1 MRRKRRKLKSR
12 IEDDEFFSLKP
23 ETKKGVLIVI
33 SFTIAILS
41 LLSFFHLAGRF
52 GFLLEKILKNFFG
65 LGYVVF
71 PLILLG
77 FAYLLI
83 ISKKLSLRAV
93 YYISF
98 AFFILSFYALL
109 HLSQPLN
116 QSFFQDLKSAAQVGG
131 GYVGV
136 FLSWPLEYFLSFW
149 GSLIILLSIFI
160 SSVLIIFNI
169 SLGNLFYG
177 AGFFKLALM
186 KFWRILKA
194 LKVKTKNNLQ
204 QRKFNKEQNDEEF
217 ENENS
222 NNEQINE
229 NGEGSPDFKQSEIKE
244 DFDDKENN
252 NGSGFQLNTNNIL
265 SNQKIDLPVNLLEN
279 SGGKPTSGDIN
290 NNVNIIKKTLHNFGI
305 DIEMGE
311 VNIGPTVTQYTLKP
325 AEGVKLSQIIT
336 LGNDLALSL
345 AAHPIRIEAPI
356 PGKPLVGVEVPN
368 KTAATVRL
376 KDIITSKEFKKR
388 SSNLML
394 PLGKDVSGK
403 VWMLDLAKNPH
414 LLIAGSTGSGKTIC
428 INSIILS
435 LFYQNSP
442 NELKFIMIDPKR
454 VELPVYNNTPYLIAP
469 VITDVKKTVRALKW
483 AISEMERRF
492 EILAEARKRDII
504 SYNAVSEEKMYN
516 LIIIIDELADLM
528 ASAGAEI
535 EGLIIRLAQ
544 MSRAV
549 GIYLI
554 LATQRPSVNVITG
567 LIKANITSRIAFS
580 VVSLMDSR
588 TILDMSGAEKL
599 LGKGDMLFI
608 SNEVSKPKRLQG
620 AYISEKEIKNITAY
634 LQARNDTE
642 YNNEITE
649 ISDANDMGEESDV
662 SDYDL
667 ELAKQAKEIIL
678 TSDRASISFLQMRLH
693 IGYNKA
699 ARLMD
704 ILEKQGIISPSDG
717 TNRPREILVSTKNS
731 PDGEIK

>member
-1 MRRKRRKLKSR
+1 MRRKKRRQKNI
-12 IEDDEFFSLKP
+12 IEEDAKFSLKP

-33 SFTIAILS
+33 SFTVAILS

-52 GFLLEKILKNFFG
+52 GFWFEKILKNFFG
-65 LGYVVF
+65 IGYIIF
-71 PLILLG
+71 PLILLA
-77 FAYLLI
+77 FSYLLI
-83 ISKKLSLRAV
+83 ISKRLSLKT
-93 YYISF
+93 IHCLSF
-98 AFFILSFYALL
+98 AFFVLSFYALL

-116 QSFFQDLKSAAQVGG
+116 QSFFQNLKTASQGG
-131 GYVGV
+131 GYVGA
-136 FLSWPLEYFLSFW
+136 FFCWPLEYFLSFW
-149 GSLIILLSIFI
+149 GSLIILLAVFI

-169 SLGNLFYG
+169 SLDSMFRG
-177 AGFFKLALM
+177 AGIFKFVAV
-186 KFWRILKA
+186 KFLRILKL
-194 LKVKTKNNLQ
+194 LKIKARNIYQNK
-204 QRKFNKEQNDEEF
+204 KFNKGGEQREE
-217 ENENS
+217 ENYENS
-222 NNEQINE
+222 DNDNKEYDEI
-229 NGEGSPDFKQSEIKE
+229 DFKQSEIKGDSHSE
-244 DFDDKENN
+244 SNADQ
-252 NGSGFQLNTNNIL
+252 GFQLDMKDAFNKR
-265 SNQKIDLPVNLLEN
+265 KIDLPVSLLED
-279 SGGKPTSGDIN
+279 SGGKPTSGDISSSI
-290 NNVNIIKKTLHNFGI
+290 NIIKKTLQNFGI
-305 DIEMGE
+305 EVEMGD
-311 VNIGPTVTQYTLKP
+311 VNVGPTVTQYTLKP
-325 AEGVKLSQIIT
+325 SEGVKLSQIIT
-336 LGNDLALSL
+336 LGNDLALAL

-356 PGKPLVGVEVPN
+356 PGKSLVGVEVPN

-376 KDIITSKEFKKR
+376 KDIITSKEFKNR
-388 SSNLML
+388 TSNLML
-394 PLGKDVSGK
+394 SLGKDVAGK
-403 VWMLDLAKNPH
+403 AWMLDLAKNPH

-454 VELPVYNNTPYLIAP
+454 VELPVYNDTPYLIAP
-469 VITDVKKTVRALKW
+469 VITDTKKTVRALKW

-504 SYNAVSEEKMYN
+504 SYNAVSKEKMYN
-516 LIIIIDELADLM
+516 LVIIIDELADLM

-535 EGLIIRLAQ
+535 ESLIIRLAQ

-608 SNEVSKPKRLQG
+608 SSEISKPKRLQG

-634 LQARNDTE
+634 LQSRSDAE

-649 ISDANDMGEESDV
+649 ISESGGVEDDPDI
-662 SDYDL
+662 SDDDL
-667 ELAKQAKEIIL
+667 ELSKQAREIIL
-678 TSDRASISFLQMRLH
+678 SSGTASVSVLQRRMR

-699 ARLMD
+699 SRLMD
-704 ILEKQGIISPSDG
+704 ILEKQKIVSSPEG
-717 TNRPREILVSTKNS
+717 ANRPREILNLGKDLSDDEN
-731 PDGEIK
+731 E

>member
-1 MRRKRRKLKSR
+1 MRRKRRKKNIIR
-12 IEDDEFFSLKP
+12 EEQDFSLKS

-33 SFTIAILS
+33 VFALAVLS
-41 LLSFFHLAGRF
+41 LLSFFHAAGRF
-52 GFLLEKILKNFFG
+52 GFWLEKILKNFFG
-65 LGYVVF
+65 LGYAVF
-71 PLILLG
+71 PLILLA
-77 FAYLLI
+77 FSYLLI
-83 ISKKLSLRAV
+83 VSKKMALKAIH
-93 YYISF
+93 YFSF
-98 AFFILSFYALL
+98 AFFVLSFYALL
-109 HLSQPLN
+109 HLSQPLS
-116 QSFFQDLKSAAQVGG
+116 QSFFQDLKTASQGG

-136 FLSWPLEYFLSFW
+136 LLSWPLEYFLSFW
-149 GSLIILLSIFI
+149 GSLIILLAIFI
-160 SSVLIIFNI
+160 SSILIIFNI
-169 SLGNLFYG
+169 SLGSMFDG
-177 AGFFKLALM
+177 ASVFKFAAV
-186 KFWRILKA
+186 KFLRILKL
-194 LKVKTKNNLQ
+194 LKIKAGNIYQHK
-204 QRKFNKEQNDEEF
+204 KFNKDDEQHEEDY
-217 ENENS
+217 ER
-222 NNEQINE
+222 
-229 NGEGSPDFKQSEIKE
+229 GEGDKGSEIDFKQSEIKE
-244 DFDDKENN
+244 NSNDEGD
-252 NGSGFQLNTNNIL
+252 NGGGFQLNLNNVF
-265 SNQKIDLPVNLLEN
+265 NKQKIDLPVSLLEN

-290 NNVNIIKKTLHNFGI
+290 SNINVIKKTLANFGI
-305 DIEMGE
+305 EVEMGE
-311 VNIGPTVTQYTLKP
+311 VNVGPTVTQYTLKP
-325 AEGVKLSQIIT
+325 AEGIKLSQIIT
-336 LGNDLALSL
+336 LGNDFALAL

-356 PGKPLVGVEVPN
+356 PGKSLVGIEVPN

-394 PLGKDVSGK
+394 SLGKDVSGK
-403 VWMLDLAKNPH
+403 AWMLDLVKNPH
-414 LLIAGSTGSGKTIC
+414 LLIAGSTGSGKSIC

-492 EILAEARKRDII
+492 EVLAEARKRDII

-516 LIIIIDELADLM
+516 LVIIIDELADLM

-535 EGLIIRLAQ
+535 ENLIIRLAQ

-608 SNEVSKPKRLQG
+608 SNEISKPKRLQG

-649 ISDANDMGEESDV
+649 ISELSGEEENLDIP
-662 SDYDL
+662 DDDL
-667 ELAKQAKEIIL
+667 ELLKQAKKIVIAAGK
-678 TSDRASISFLQMRLH
+678 ASSSMLQRRMR
-693 IGYNKA
+693 IGYNRA
-699 ARLMD
+699 ARLID
-704 ILEKQGIISPSDG
+704 ILEEQGMISPSDG
-717 TNRPREILVSTKNS
+717 TNRPREVLTLGKDLPDDKN
-731 PDGEIK
+731 E

>member
-1 MRRKRRKLKSR
+1 
-12 IEDDEFFSLKP
+12 
-23 ETKKGVLIVI
+23 
-33 SFTIAILS
+33 
-41 LLSFFHLAGRF
+41 
-52 GFLLEKILKNFFG
+52 
-65 LGYVVF
+65 
-71 PLILLG
+71 
-77 FAYLLI
+77 
-83 ISKKLSLRAV
+83 
-93 YYISF
+93 
-98 AFFILSFYALL
+98 LSFYALL
-109 HLSQPLN
+109 HLSQPLS
-116 QSFFQDLKSAAQVGG
+116 QSFFQDLKTASQGG

-136 FLSWPLEYFLSFW
+136 LLSWPLEYFLSFW
-149 GSLIILLSIFI
+149 GSLIILLAIFI
-160 SSVLIIFNI
+160 SSILIIFNI
-169 SLGNLFYG
+169 SLGSMFDG
-177 AGFFKLALM
+177 ASVFKFAAV
-186 KFWRILKA
+186 KFLRILKL
-194 LKVKTKNNLQ
+194 LKIKAGNIYQHK
-204 QRKFNKEQNDEEF
+204 KFNKDDEQHEEDY
-217 ENENS
+217 ER
-222 NNEQINE
+222 
-229 NGEGSPDFKQSEIKE
+229 GEGDKGSEIDFKQSEIKE
-244 DFDDKENN
+244 NSNDEGD
-252 NGSGFQLNTNNIL
+252 NGGGFQLNLNNVF
-265 SNQKIDLPVNLLEN
+265 NKQKIDLPVSLLEN

-290 NNVNIIKKTLHNFGI
+290 SNINVIKKTLANFGI
-305 DIEMGE
+305 EVEMGE
-311 VNIGPTVTQYTLKP
+311 VNVGPTVTQYTLKP
-325 AEGVKLSQIIT
+325 AEGIKLSQIIT
-336 LGNDLALSL
+336 LGNDFALAL

-356 PGKPLVGVEVPN
+356 PGKSLVGIEVPN

-394 PLGKDVSGK
+394 SLGKDVSGK
-403 VWMLDLAKNPH
+403 AWMLDLVKNPH
-414 LLIAGSTGSGKTIC
+414 LLIAGSTGSGKSIC

-492 EILAEARKRDII
+492 EVLAEARKRDII

-516 LIIIIDELADLM
+516 LVIIIDELADLM

-535 EGLIIRLAQ
+535 ENLIIRLAQ

-608 SNEVSKPKRLQG
+608 SNEISKPKRLQG

-649 ISDANDMGEESDV
+649 ISELSGEEENLDIP
-662 SDYDL
+662 DDDL
-667 ELAKQAKEIIL
+667 ELLKQAKKIVIAAGK
-678 TSDRASISFLQMRLH
+678 ASSSMLQRRMR
-693 IGYNKA
+693 IGYNRA
-699 ARLMD
+699 ARLID
-704 ILEKQGIISPSDG
+704 ILEEQGMISPSDG
-717 TNRPREILVSTKNS
+717 TNRPREVLTLGKDLPDDKN
-731 PDGEIK
+731 E